1 MKLYRIAKSNRIVPD
16 YKLEIID
23 EIFGVGMV
31 ENLVK
36 NHTITEIEKLNV
48 IDCLKYGSKVVAIKC
63 YMQIH
68 NCTSVTFTFYRLIQ
82 FYQNKKDM
90 RKNLHILFVLFFHI
104 PLGLIPN
111 ST

>member
-16 YKLEIID
+16 YKLEIVD

-48 IDCLKYGSKVVAIKC
+48 IDCLKYGNKVVAIKC

-68 NCTSVTFTFYRLIQ
+68 NCTSVVEAKNMVDAIEEDL
-82 FYQNKKDM
+82 KKWDDIS
-90 RKNLHILFVLFFHI
+90 RK
-104 PLGLIPN
+104 
-111 ST
+111 